1 MMALTR
7 YLTGYLSKG
16 LTNTHHKNIEMSTPC
31 PYLGKKFKHSPLG
44 SSLIVRKNKNPNPC
58 GYLVFYFP
66 ELGPNIMTHFLPRE
80 VLGSNC
86 ENHPT
91 LVKQYTQ
98 LTIYPS
104 FILAILAYYA

>member
-1 MMALTR
+1 MALTR
-7 YLTGYLSKG
+7 YLARYLSKS

-31 PYLGKKFKHSPLG
+31 PYLGKKFKLSPLG

-66 ELGPNIMTHFLPRE
+66 KPKPNIMIHFLPWE

-91 LVKQYTQ
+91 LVKQYTK
-98 LTIYPS
+98 LANFSSI
-104 FILAILAYYA
+104 ILAILAHYA